1 MTFKRLI
8 LRRVKWAL
16 TRVRRL
22 WWRQTHDEAA
32 LDGLRVLFYHRI
44 SDDHDPL
51 ATPVTQF
58 AAQMS
63 HLDAL
68 GYRVLDVRTALDALA
83 AGRLPRR
90 AVALTFDDAFCD
102 VADHAMP
109 VLERLDQRATVFVST
124 RVSAGEH
131 SFSWYRE
138 QPNVMTLKQVASLD
152 RSSPLE
158 FEAHTLSHPNL
169 PRVSEDEARR
179 EIELSKAELEELL
192 GREVTVFC
200 YPGGFFGDRE
210 RRLVEEAGYAYGVT
224 CEAGVNTPETD
235 PLLIRRIQI
244 EGTDS
249 LGDFDAKLR
258 GSHDVA
264 LPGRGLYRRLRYRLL
279 PAPSP
284 SQNDPV
290 EGDIGGRTPS
300 VAAGSAFYF
309 LAQIVANGGYF
320 FAVLLLA
327 RGLGRADRGTVAFVT
342 ISALVMSRV
351 TGFGMGDAG
360 AYFASRLRERR
371 RTLLTN
377 LLVFNGVAGVAG
389 ATLIAVAVSATG
401 ARPAQVT
408 RLDVIL
414 FVFGTVAN
422 CYIDSGI
429 NFLIGCGRIR
439 NVAIMKAIP
448 PWGYGIGVGVLYATG
463 HLTAGSAV
471 VAWTATHCLW
481 ALTAWAILLK
491 TSRPGRF
498 DIPFL
503 RRMVA
508 YALRLWV
515 GSVATFLNA
524 RVDQI
529 LMGFLVS
536 EASLGTYA
544 VAVNASEPLLILPA
558 AAALAIIPAIAQRA
572 PDEGAQVA
580 LVTLR
585 TVLLM
590 TSICVAIGLAVG
602 GPALVFVFG
611 NRYQDAQ
618 VPFLILLPGAIGYAV
633 SIVLSRALLASARPG
648 RSSLGPFISL
658 VVGTVLDLILIRP
671 YGATGAS
678 IAATVAFVAGGLTM
692 MIAYRRVEK
701 FGWLELLPR
710 RDDFA
715 RLVDVPRA
723 VLSRARTREM
733 RS

>member
-1 MTFKRLI
+1 MTVKRLI

-16 TRVRRL
+16 TRIRRFL
-22 WWRQTHDEAA
+22 WTQTHDEAA
-32 LDGLRVLFYHRI
+32 LDGLRILFYHRI

-51 ATPVTQF
+51 ATPVAQF
-58 AAQMS
+58 AGQMR

-68 GYRVLDVRTALDALA
+68 GYKVFDVRTALEALS
-83 AGRLPRR
+83 RSELPPR
-90 AVALTFDDAFCD
+90 AVAISFDDAFCD
-102 VADHAMP
+102 VAEHAMP
-109 VLERLDQRATVFVST
+109 VLERFGQRATVFVST

-138 QPNVMTLKQVASLD
+138 QPNVMSLDQVQQLD

-169 PRVSEDEARR
+169 PLVSEAEARR
-179 EIELSKAELEELL
+179 EIEQSKAELEDLL
-192 GREVTVFC
+192 AREVTVFC

-210 RRLVEEAGYAYGVT
+210 RQLVEEAGYAYGVT

-235 PLLIRRIQI
+235 PFLIRRIQI

-258 GSHDVA
+258 GSHDQA
-264 LPGRGLYRRLRYRLL
+264 LPGRGLYRRLRYRR
-279 PAPSP
+279 PAPPLSE
-284 SQNDPV
+284 NDPV
-290 EGDIGGRTPS
+290 EGGIGGRTPS

-327 RGLGRADRGTVAFVT
+327 RGLDRADRGTVAFVT

-351 TGFGMGDAG
+351 TGFGIGDAG
-360 AYFASRLRERR
+360 AYFASRHRELR

-377 LLVFNGVAGVAG
+377 LLAFNGTAGLAG
-389 ATLIAVAVSATG
+389 ATLVAVIVAAIGAT
-401 ARPAQVT
+401 PAEVT
-408 RLDVIL
+408 TPDLVL

-439 NVAIMKAIP
+439 NVAIMKALP

-463 HLTAGSAV
+463 RLTATSAV
-471 VAWTATHCLW
+471 AAWTLTHCLW
-481 ALTAWAILLK
+481 ALTAWTTLLV

-498 DIPFL
+498 DLRFL
-503 RRMVA
+503 RRMVG
-508 YALRLWV
+508 YGVRLWV

-572 PDEGAQVA
+572 PDEGAQLA
-580 LVTLR
+580 LVTVR
-585 TVLLM
+585 TVLLV
-590 TSICVAIGLAVG
+590 TAISVAIGLLVG
-602 GPALVFVFG
+602 GPALVFIFG
-611 NRYQDAQ
+611 DRYQDAQ
-618 VPFLILLPGAIGYAV
+618 TPFFILLPGAIGYAI
-633 SIVLSRALLASARPG
+633 SIVFSRALLASARPA
-648 RSSLGPFISL
+648 RSSLGPFVSL
-658 VVGTVLDLILIRP
+658 VVGTTLDLILIRP
-671 YGATGAS
+671 YGATGAAA
-678 IAATVAFVAGGLTM
+678 AATTAFLAGGFTM
-692 MIAYRRVEK
+692 MIAYRQVER
-701 FGWLELLPR
+701 FAWPELIPR
-710 RDDFA
+710 RVDLA
-715 RLVDVPRA
+715 RLVEVPRA
-723 VLSRARTREM
+723 VLSRTGPREAEG
-733 RS
+733 